1 MDLHQRAYRGQNDW
15 QAIAELIGADTLFHH
30 QIDFPWRLCSTS
42 LEDARN
48 AAVWEDEQGVM
59 RVFAALHFP
68 WLTVDYAIHPNVR
81 TWELEAQVLNW
92 SETRLQQIAVETND
106 SFPFNVSVG
115 ADEAESILF
124 LEKLGYTRWENYMVV
139 MTRALT
145 DIPASKLPPGFSI
158 RSFGGAS
165 EVEQYAELQR
175 KAFDSTTMTPLWRSH
190 SLQAPLYNP
199 DLDLVAVAPNGRL
212 AGFCI
217 WWYQPT
223 LKTAQIEPL
232 GVHPDFQNLGLS
244 QALMNEGLRRI
255 AAHGANKAQVE
266 TYSFSDAALN
276 AYAAAG
282 FQVITHELKFYKE
295 YQPD

>member
-1 MDLHQRAYRGQNDW
+1 MGLHQRAYQGQNDW
-15 QAIAELIGADTLFHH
+15 HAVAGLIAADPQFHH
-30 QIDFPWRLCSTS
+30 QIDFPWRLCSTT
-42 LEDARN
+42 LEDVRN
-48 AAVWEDEQGVM
+48 ATVWEDERGVM
-59 RVFAALHFP
+59 QAFAALHFP
-68 WLTVDYAIHPNVR
+68 WLTVDYAIHPTVR
-81 TWELEAQVLNW
+81 TWELEAEVLNW
-92 SETRLQQIAVETND
+92 SESRLQQIAVETND
-106 SFPFNVSVG
+106 SFPFNVSVST
-115 ADEAESILF
+115 DEAERISF

-139 MTRALT
+139 MTRPLT

-158 RSFGGAS
+158 RSFGGQA

-190 SLQAPLYNP
+190 TLQAPLYNP
-199 DLDLVAVAPNGRL
+199 DLDLVAVAPDGRL

-223 LKTAQIEPL
+223 LKIAQIEPL

-255 AAHGANKAQVE
+255 AAHGADKAQVE

-282 FQVITHELKFYKE
+282 FQVITHELKFYRE
-295 YQPD
+295 YQPR